1 MKNLKIKNL
10 KSREYKYYK
19 ILYRFNII
27 KDCLENNNFILFFYY
42 DFLNP
47 QQRNSL
53 KNKLKSQN
61 LKTLIIKKNSNLQF
75 LSDTKFKFLKNL
87 LNNNTLII
95 YDKNNNLIDKKIIE
109 SLINEQNIKLIGGLW
124 NKKLVRPSIIK
135 KYSKIN
141 DNIQIS
147 TIISLKHNIN
157 KLKIILEKLTKK
169 EVN

>member
-1 MKNLKIKNL
+1 MIQ
-10 KSREYKYYK
+10 SR
-19 ILYRFNII
+19 F
-27 KDCLENNNFILFFYY
+27 
-42 DFLNP
+42 
-47 QQRNSL
+47 
-53 KNKLKSQN
+53 
-61 LKTLIIKKNSNLQF
+61 
-75 LSDTKFKFLKNL
+75 
-87 LNNNTLII
+87 NNTLII

>member
-27 KDCLENNNFILFFYY
+27 KDCLENNNFNLFFYY

-109 SLINEQNIKLIGGLW
+109 SLINEQNIKLIGGL
-124 NKKLVRPSIIK
+124 
-135 KYSKIN
+135 
-141 DNIQIS
+141 
-147 TIISLKHNIN
+147 
-157 KLKIILEKLTKK
+157 
-169 EVN
+169 